1 MRKRNLR
8 GKLPFADFAVF
19 GRALSSSKAVLR
31 DSERL
36 LALSNEISRLHEECR
51 STTSTEIIERNT
63 ARVDKILA
71 EMKTIGN

>member
-1 MRKRNLR
+1 MKKRNLR

-19 GRALSSSKAVLR
+19 GRALSSSRAVLR

-36 LALSNEISRLHEECR
+36 LALTNEISRLHEECR
-51 STTSTEIIERNT
+51 STSSTEIIERNNV
-63 ARVDKILA
+63 RVAEILA